1 MRAYNRYILFLAL
14 LLLST
19 TIVLSV
25 AGETRLDLY
34 LTIYIIESLVLNEL
48 YAYLNPNARRGLNRV
63 SYMFFVGFPLIVA
76 LNVAEIFWG
85 IEIL

>member
-19 TIVLSV
+19 TILLSV
-25 AGETRLDLY
+25 ASETRLDLY

-48 YAYLNPNARRGLNRV
+48 YAHLNPNARRGLNRV
-63 SYMFFVGFPLIVA
+63 SYMLFVGFPLIVS
-76 LNVAEIFWG
+76 LNVAEILWG